1 MFEQSKKSQDQ
12 TEQEEQAKPGLLR
25 KIGIALLIVAGF
37 AGAYYLGLRK
47 RTLRLNAFAQCLAGK
62 QAKMYGAY
70 WCPHCAEQ
78 KEMLGAS
85 FQYVPYVECGILGS
99 REESEAC
106 IQVGVKHFPTWQFA
120 NGELREGTLSLQTL
134 SEKTGCGLP

>member
-1 MFEQSKKSQDQ
+1 MSEENKLSQDQ
-12 TEQEEQAKPGLLR
+12 RGQEQPKPGLLR
-25 KIGIALLIVAGF
+25 RIVIASLIVAAF
-37 AGAYYLGLRK
+37 AGAYGLGLRK
-47 RTLRLNAFAQCLAGK
+47 RTLRLNTFAQCLAGK

-85 FQYVPYVECGILGS
+85 FQYVPYVECGIQGS

-120 NGELREGTLSLQTL
+120 NGELREGTLSLQL
-134 SEKTGCGLP
+134 LAEKTGCALP

>member
-1 MFEQSKKSQDQ
+1 MSEKRKQSHDPR
-12 TEQEEQAKPGLLR
+12 EQEEQPKPGLLR

-37 AGAYYLGLRK
+37 AGAHYLGQRK
-47 RTLRLNAFAQCLAGK
+47 RTFRLNAFAQCLSAK

-78 KEMLGAS
+78 KDMLGAS
-85 FQYVPYVECGILGS
+85 FQYVPYVECGVRGS

>member
-1 MFEQSKKSQDQ
+1 MSEEPKTSQSDHDQ
-12 TEQEEQAKPGLLR
+12 EAPAKPGMLR
-25 KIGIALLIVAGF
+25 KIVIASLIVAAF
-37 AGAYYLGLRK
+37 AGTYYLGLRK
-47 RTLRLNAFAQCLAGK
+47 RTLRLNTFTQCLAGK

-78 KEMLGAS
+78 KEILGSS
-85 FQYVPYVECGILGS
+85 FQYVPYVECGIQGS
-99 REESEAC
+99 HEESEAC